1 MINLPEYGKSPWA
14 IINSA
19 AAKEK
24 NQQVVMKKTRFGKN
38 EKTIKCGICGAS
50 GSRLKFGKQTVIRCN
65 EHIKQLNAKNDVHVP
80 VFKKASQL

>member
-1 MINLPEYGKSPWA
+1 MMILQYEKSPWA

-19 AAKEK
+19 LSKKPNAKK
-24 NQQVVMKKTRFGKN
+24 YMKKERFGKN

-50 GSRLKFGKQTVIRCN
+50 GSRLKFGKQTVIRCS
-65 EHIKQLNAKNDVHVP
+65 EHIKQLNAKNDVHAA